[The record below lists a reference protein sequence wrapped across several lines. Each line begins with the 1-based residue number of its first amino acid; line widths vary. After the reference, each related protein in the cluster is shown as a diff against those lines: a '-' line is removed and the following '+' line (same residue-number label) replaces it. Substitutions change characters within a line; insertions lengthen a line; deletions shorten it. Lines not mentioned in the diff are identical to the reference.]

1 MDVVLRELAEEHRLL
16 ADAACEVT
24 ITGERRDLPAKAG
37 LAVIRTAQEALTNAR
52 KHAPGA
58 AVTIALRYSSEWCE
72 LHVTDAGGTH
82 EPGPLAASGGG
93 YGLVGMRER
102 AELIGG
108 TLEAGPTGEGFSVL
122 LRVPL

>member
-1 MDVVLRELAEEHRLL
+1 M
-16 ADAACEVT
+16 T
-24 ITGERRDLPAKAG
+24 ISGERRDLPAKAG

-58 AVTIALRYSSEWCE
+58 SVTIALRYSSGWCE
-72 LHVTDAGGTH
+72 LHVTDTGRTR

-108 TLEAGPTGEGFSVL
+108 TLEAGPAGEGFSVL